1 MRRLKLLSMLATLA
15 FLAMPCTAAVAK
27 GKGSTAV
34 ADKPPSLGVEQAS
47 DKAADKVF
55 DEAMR
60 SQDPFLLT
68 ASGQRYEAGVG
79 VPQDADKAVK
89 LYCRAAG
96 LGAVDAQYRLGY
108 LYAHG
113 RGVKRDLELGGAW
126 FSQAAKAGH
135 AMARTQIKLLK
146 VNVDAKRQPSCLPA
160 APGGTP
166 EVETRIALRPHPA
179 SGEIAKLVHSL
190 APKYKLDPSLVLA
203 VVEVESNFDPQA
215 RSPKDAQGLMQLIPA
230 TAERFGVVDIWDP
243 EQNLKGGMAYLRW
256 LLDHF
261 EGDLKLALAGYNAGE
276 GAVEKHGGV
285 PPFEE
290 TQAYVARILRRLGIE
305 EIEAKQAQETS

>member
-1 MRRLKLLSMLATLA
+1 MMRMMRALPLLATLA
-15 FLAMPCTAAVAK
+15 LS
-27 GKGSTAV
+27 G
-34 ADKPPSLGVEQAS
+34 LGVHPALA
-47 DKAADKVF
+47 DDKVF
-55 DEAMR
+55 DEALKSR
-60 SQDPFLLT
+60 DPHLLT
-68 ASGQRYEAGVG
+68 ASGQRYETGVG
-79 VPQDADKAVK
+79 VKQDADKAIK
-89 LYCRAAG
+89 LYCRAARMG
-96 LGAVDAQYRLGY
+96 DVDAQYRLGHIH
-108 LYAHG
+108 AHG
-113 RGVKRDLELGGAW
+113 RGVKRDPELAAAW
-126 FSQAAKAGH
+126 FAEAVKSGHSMAKI
-135 AMARTQIKLLK
+135 QLKLLK
-146 VNVDAKRQPSCLPA
+146 VNADPKRPPTCTSGG
-160 APGGTP
+160 GGTGTQL
-166 EVETRIALRPHPA
+166 VLRPHPA

-190 APKYKLDPSLVLA
+190 APQYKLDASLVLA
-203 VVEVESNFDPQA
+203 VIEVESNFNPQA

-230 TAERFGVVDIWDP
+230 TAERFGVADVWDP